1 MPWRNGSEKAAAP
14 TAPKKPDCRGP
25 LARSWTGFYSLRV
38 HRFFTPLLR
47 RLYFLCG
54 VILGVYF
61 SWQMLER
68 SPWNRE
74 RLYRRLVSG
83 SRQQRLSAASRLIDL
98 NAQEELLR
106 ALKSPSAAGR
116 QLAENSLGHLWS
128 HAAGEEA
135 FRSAHAA
142 GQAME
147 TQAFAEA
154 QVMLNA
160 LVRQY
165 PAFAEGWNRRAT
177 LHWHLK
183 KYEASLADCKK
194 VLALNPQHF
203 GAWQSMGLCQLTLG
217 DLAGACRSLRSALEI
232 TPHDAV
238 LRRFLQKCEKLWRR
252 ISPDATPQ
260 YEMV

>member
-1 MPWRNGSEKAAAP
+1 M
-14 TAPKKPDCRGP
+14 
-25 LARSWTGFYSLRV
+25 

-47 RLYFLCG
+47 RLYFLAG

-61 SWQMLER
+61 SFQILER
-68 SPWNRE
+68 SHWNKE

-83 SRQQRLSAASRLIDL
+83 SRPQRLSAAGRLVDL
-98 NAQEELLR
+98 NAQDELLR
-106 ALKSPSAAGR
+106 ALKNPSADSR
-116 QLAENSLGHLWS
+116 QLAENSLWHLWS

-142 GQAME
+142 GEAME
-147 TQAFAEA
+147 NRAFAEA
-154 QVMLNA
+154 QVILNS

-177 LHWHLK
+177 LHWQLK

-203 GAWQSMGLCQLTLG
+203 GAWQSMGLCQLSLG
-217 DLAGACRSLRSALEI
+217 DLAGACRSLRAALEI
-232 TPHDAV
+232 TPHDAA
-238 LRRFLQKCEKLWRR
+238 LRQFLQKCEKLWRR